1 MKQDELYIPDFTI
14 PIFAHG
20 FLLAQS
26 YIIFDDVMESG
37 GLDDWKQIS
46 DVPLWMDKHCEYAD
60 YDLNFWYSEEEDR
73 WHCTAYAIE
82 RDEEGISY
90 TNGNKFRRLW

>member
-1 MKQDELYIPDFTI
+1 MKQDELYIPD
-14 PIFAHG
+14 FAHG

-26 YIIFDDVMESG
+26 YIIFDDVRENG
-37 GLDDWKQIS
+37 NLDDWQQIS
-46 DVPLWMDKHCEYAD
+46 DVPLWSGKYCDYAD
-60 YDLNFWYSEEEDR
+60 YDLNFWYSEKEDR
-73 WHCTAYAIE
+73 WHCTAYEIG